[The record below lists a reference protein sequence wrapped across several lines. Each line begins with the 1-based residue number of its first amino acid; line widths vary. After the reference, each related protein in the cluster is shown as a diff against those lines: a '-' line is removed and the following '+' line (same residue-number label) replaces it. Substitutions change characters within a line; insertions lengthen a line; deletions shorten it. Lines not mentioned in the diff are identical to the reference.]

1 MENPKYAGFWL
12 RFVALIIDS
21 FVINIIQFFFI
32 FPMLAFF
39 GITFT
44 TLNLSEIGMLS
55 EEDIMVMLPAI
66 ISMVTSIALFS
77 FLIQLLYYALLES
90 SKHQASLGKMMLGII
105 VTDTNGERLDF
116 TKAMIRQLGKIISG
130 VMFCIG
136 YIMAAFTEK
145 KQALHDIIANTYV
158 VIK

>member
-1 MENPKYAGFWL
+1 
-12 RFVALIIDS
+12 
-21 FVINIIQFFFI
+21 
-32 FPMLAFF
+32 MLAFF